1 MIMTSGNWKYTKV
14 KATLDYTKRGWI
26 KFDWKAFTTPLMQ
39 STMQQTTEQLVAKI
53 KNPIIKWNHHTG
65 SHLLSEHKM
74 RMLGFPSFYY
84 KV

>member
-1 MIMTSGNWKYTKV
+1 
-14 KATLDYTKRGWI
+14 
-26 KFDWKAFTTPLMQ
+26 MQ

-84 KV
+84 KVWIIMSAQSYNTQHHPS